1 MSGVSSET
9 ENILQ
14 QILSDQSQSVVP
26 SIELQLQSRG
36 LQHLDL
42 NVFIPTFFNKSTVFI
57 SLLKMYI

>member
-42 NVFIPTFFNKSTVFI
+42 NVFIPTFFINQ
-57 SLLKMYI
+57 